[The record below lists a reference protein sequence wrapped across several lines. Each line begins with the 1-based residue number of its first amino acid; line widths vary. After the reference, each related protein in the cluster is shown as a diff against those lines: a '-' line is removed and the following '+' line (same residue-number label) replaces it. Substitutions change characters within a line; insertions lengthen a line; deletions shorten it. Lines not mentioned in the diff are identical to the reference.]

1 MTSTELI
8 KMLEADGWKLDRVR
22 GSHHQF
28 RHPSKPGSV
37 TVVHPKKDVPKG
49 TLGSV
54 LRQAQLKK
62 GK

>member
-1 MTSTELI
+1 
-8 KMLEADGWKLDRVR
+8 MLEADGWKLDRVR